1 MLINR
6 YIVNQPNLK
15 LMECKIQFK
24 GGQLLLLFYA
34 KEIREEWI
42 NIIQTYIDFANLMY
56 FTRA

>member
-1 MLINR
+1 
-6 YIVNQPNLK
+6 
-15 LMECKIQFK
+15 MECKIQFK

-56 FTRA
+56 FTRVWI